1 MVCLIFI
8 KKLLYW
14 GEEIIVYNVNSLSA
28 FDLIKGLAAHVSR
41 LIMHGFPAPAVQPQN
56 FPLAAAHHLTDRHA
70 RSRRRRP
77 GGYVPRR
84 RPGRP
89 STSDRRRRGRI
100 DPMGRM
106 WPVGKDHATPR
117 HDRWFDFPP
126 PRGPRLPVP
135 PGPHYRTGR
144 EVLAALRLFGS
155 QWIDGSRIGAFL
167 ASDSSLSGGLLLLG
181 RVILWPLL
189 RRPLGRV
196 AVRLLPL
203 VGS

>member
-1 MVCLIFI
+1 
-8 KKLLYW
+8 
-14 GEEIIVYNVNSLSA
+14 VYNVNSLSA

-117 HDRWFDFPP
+117 HATTGGLISSPAWPP
-126 PRGPRLPVP
+126 PPCTSRAPLP
-135 PGPHYRTGR
+135 YWAR
-144 EVLAALRLFGS
+144 
-155 QWIDGSRIGAFL
+155 GSRGA
-167 ASDSSLSGGLLLLG
+167 AAIRQPVD
-181 RVILWPLL
+181 
-189 RRPLGRV
+189 
-196 AVRLLPL
+196 
-203 VGS
+203 

>member
-126 PRGPRLPVP
+126 RVAPASLYL
-135 PGPHYRTGR
+135 PGPTT
-144 EVLAALRLFGS
+144 VLGERFSRRCGYSAASGLMAPGLVPSWLPTRLFLEACCCWGE
-155 QWIDGSRIGAFL
+155 
-167 ASDSSLSGGLLLLG
+167 
-181 RVILWPLL
+181 
-189 RRPLGRV
+189 
-196 AVRLLPL
+196 
-203 VGS
+203 